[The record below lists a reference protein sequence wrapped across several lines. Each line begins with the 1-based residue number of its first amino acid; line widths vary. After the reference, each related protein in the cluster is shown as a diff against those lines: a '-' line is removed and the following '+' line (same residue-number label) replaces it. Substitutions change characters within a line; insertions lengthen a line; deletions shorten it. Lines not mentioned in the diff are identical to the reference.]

1 MLSWGRQ
8 NGVRRFLS
16 RAVVDGD
23 SVDIVGQREDEVFA
37 FQVRTE
43 DETTRIEIPRESYDT
58 TSAENPVPL
67 LSADGDRVRL
77 RVLDLDRLEV
87 FERRFTWIRSE
98 RVDVEG
104 NPILCRVIEFE
115 DPYEA
120 GTQWVAAD
128 GTLIKETGTDE
139 DGPYVVERVGRG

>member
-8 NGVRRFLS
+8 NGVRRLLS
-16 RAVVDGD
+16 RAVIDGD
-23 SVDIVGQREDEVFA
+23 SVDIVGQRDDEVFA

-43 DETTRIEIPRESYDT
+43 EETTRIEIPRESYDT

-67 LSADGDRVRL
+67 LSADGDTVRL

-104 NPILCRVIEFE
+104 NLILCRVIEFE